1 MKDKQAIIKAV
12 VVLVVICIVISGALA
27 VVNSFTA
34 PVSAAN
40 AAARETAA
48 RQELL
53 ESAVSFE
60 EAACE
65 LPENVVSAYTG
76 LDGAGNVAGYVFT
89 TTGKGFGGTISVM
102 CAIAPDGTIL
112 RCKTLDV
119 SGETKTLGG
128 QTESESYTGQYAG
141 QDASLSGVSA
151 ISGATIT
158 STAYEGCVKTAFEA
172 FEILKEAE

>member
-53 ESAVSFE
+53 PEALSFE
-60 EAACE
+60 QASCA

-76 LDGAGNVAGYVFT
+76 KNAGGETVGYVFT
-89 TTGKGFGGTISVM
+89 TSGKGFDGTIQVM
-102 CAIAPDGTIL
+102 CAISTDGTIL
-112 RCKTLDV
+112 CCKTLDV
-119 SGETKTLGG
+119 SSETKTLGG
-128 QTESESYTGQYAG
+128 QTANESYTSQYTG
-141 QDASLSGVSA
+141 QDSSLSGVSA
-151 ISGATIT
+151 ISGATVT
-158 STAYEGCVKTAFEA
+158 STAYVGCVKTAFEA
-172 FEILKEAE
+172 FDILKEAE